1 MKTVLLVDDDLEF
14 TELACRIIEYL
25 DCDVYAAATL
35 EEAKQWLGNQSF
47 DHILLDFMLPDGSG
61 LHLVDF
67 VKANKIQSTITMI
80 TGHPAVKTA
89 ISAMCHD
96 DIGHLTKPIEAQDL
110 KAILY
115 PRSARAS
122 SQKNQRSAALY
133 FGCLLGESAPMK
145 EMYTMIE
152 RVAKTNANVMLLGES
167 GVGKEMVAQAIHNAS
182 ECNGE
187 RVSVNCGAIPK
198 DLIGSELFGHEK
210 GAFTGASGQKQGVF
224 ELAQGG
230 TLFLDELTEM
240 PIDMQPNLLRVLETQ
255 TVTRVGGSKNI
266 PINCR
271 VVSATNRSVE
281 DIALNN
287 VLREDVYFRLA
298 VFPITIPPLRAR
310 KEDIPLLAQHF
321 LALLNKEHNS
331 QLYLRDEDMTRLLD
345 HHWPGN
351 IRELKHTIHRAFIMA
366 DMEAGCLVF
375 PATFDSPFSLA
386 RGSLAGKDETNI
398 AAVSNSSE
406 PAGVSGRG
414 QVTGSQYTAP
424 SASVNTVDAPVIVGQ
439 TIDELEK
446 ELIYQT
452 LASVEGNKTNAAKML
467 GISTKTLYN
476 RLNAYEEPSA
486 S

>member
-25 DCDVYAAATL
+25 DCDVYSAATL
-35 EEAKQWLGNQSF
+35 AEAKQWLNSQLF

-61 LHLVDF
+61 LHLIDF
-67 VKANKIQSTITMI
+67 VKANKIKSTITMI

-96 DIGHLTKPIEAQDL
+96 DIGHLTKPIEAEDL
-110 KAILY
+110 KAIFY
-115 PRSARAS
+115 PRSARAKANKE
-122 SQKNQRSAALY
+122 QPDAVLY
-133 FGCLLGESAPMK
+133 FDCLLGESAPMK

-182 ECNGE
+182 EYTGE

-255 TVTRVGGSKNI
+255 TVTRVGGNKSI

-271 VVSATNRSVE
+271 VVSATNRTVE
-281 DIALNN
+281 DIAMNN

-310 KEDIPLLAQHF
+310 KEDIPLLAHYF
-321 LALLNKEHNS
+321 LGLLNKEHSS
-331 QLYLRDEDMTRLLD
+331 QLRLRDEDMAKLLE

-366 DMEAGCLVF
+366 DMQAGNLVF
-375 PATFDSPFSLA
+375 PTTFESPFSLA
-386 RGSLAGKDETNI
+386 RDSLTGKGGAN
-398 AAVSNSSE
+398 AVNVSADSE
-406 PAGVSGRG
+406 PANL
-414 QVTGSQYTAP
+414 QYVAP
-424 SASVNTVDAPVIVGQ
+424 SAPITAVETSITVGQ

-446 ELIYQT
+446 ELIYKT

-476 RLNAYEEPSA
+476 RLNAYEESSA
-486 S
+486 P